1 MFERINRKLT
11 NVARLHI
18 LISEAEGQLQQA
30 RTEKERESL
39 RAKIRDFA
47 RMKRKHDQTVRKR
60 RETLRAN
67 KVAAFSRGRR
77 TSLELIGDLV
87 QAGLNAGLV
96 DAWRAGEADAA
107 DKIIASL
114 DR

>member
-1 MFERINRKLT
+1 MSPTDTRTPASTNMRPMAIHLCGSRSRLLIGTASAQDIN
-11 NVARLHI
+11 A
-18 LISEAEGQLQQA
+18 
-30 RTEKERESL
+30 
-39 RAKIRDFA
+39 
-47 RMKRKHDQTVRKR
+47 
-60 RETLRAN
+60 
-67 KVAAFSRGRR
+67 VAALTAGGLTTRDSRGRR